1 MIVVIQRVANAS
13 VKVKD
18 KMVSSISNGMLILL
32 GISNSDSK
40 ENIIKMTNKISK
52 LRIFNDENYIMNK
65 NINQVFGEIL
75 VVSQFTLYGD
85 TKKGN
90 RPSYINAAK
99 PEIAEP
105 LYNMFVSELDKLI
118 NNKVKTGI
126 FGANMSVDIMNDGPV
141 TLIIEN

>member
-105 LYNMFVSELDKLI
+105 LYNMFVSELDKI
-118 NNKVKTGI
+118 TTNKVKSGI
-126 FGANMSVDIMNDGPV
+126 FGANMLVDIINDGPV
-141 TLIIEN
+141 TLILEN